1 MNPENNNVE
10 NSMGVQ
16 PGIDQLNEAP
26 VTPEANQNTFEPM
39 QNMDMPSSDEAFSPF
54 ENLNSEALNVP
65 TEAPTEQFNPTPVDP
80 STFNADATFESEPV
94 SAPAVEEVPQVE
106 NTFNTEVQP
115 ESQDFAFQQPAP
127 VEAAPVESS
136 IPVADTPVMDN
147 GMNFDTPS
155 AEPVNTLDNQTNFS
169 QPMTFDQA
177 APVVEELTPAADTV
191 APEVAP
197 VESFDQNVAP
207 VEGLEQTSTAD
218 VPAATP
224 VEEPQGPTIPIPDS
238 MPTTDYQATVSTPV
252 DYATPM
258 SDFDQI
264 GSTPEIDPKAKT
276 KKGNSK
282 KTIMFLF
289 ILVVIAGLGC
299 GAYYLI
305 NIKQIFKTSSVET
318 KNITIDSGD
327 TLSTNI
333 DDYGVFKNTQSSN
346 CVLDTN
352 KVDTSK
358 AGKYT
363 YVISCGED
371 KYEGTITVID
381 KSAPEVELNFKYT
394 VAPQP
399 IYKEDIVRSVSEENA
414 EYNFTSEEEAN
425 QAFSTPGF
433 NVISMTVKDASGNS
447 KEVLA
452 PVAVLSSDMQFI
464 LVGQKATD
472 KTNVIEKLVTFIR
485 SDITVEIATKMYV
498 ITFDTDE
505 EYNKAVESYNGGKEF
520 TYDSYT
526 GIPVFYKSEKKLVI
540 ITDTTL
546 PYVGQQANPV
556 YGALVG
562 EGYSV
567 TSLKQQDN
575 DKSIV
580 NFDTTK

>member
-115 ESQDFAFQQPAP
+115 ESQDFAFQQPAT

-136 IPVADTPVMDN
+136 IPAADTPVMDN

-155 AEPVNTLDNQTNFS
+155 VEPVNTLDNQTDFS

-177 APVVEELTPAADTV
+177 APVV
-191 APEVAP
+191 AP
-197 VESFDQNVAP
+197 VESLDQNVAP
-207 VEGLEQTSTAD
+207 VEGLEQTFTAD

-352 KVDTSK
+352 KVDTTK

-485 SDITVEIATKMYV
+485 SDITVEVATKMYV

-580 NFDTTK
+580 NFDATK

>member
-1 MNPENNNVE
+1 
-10 NSMGVQ
+10 
-16 PGIDQLNEAP
+16 
-26 VTPEANQNTFEPM
+26 
-39 QNMDMPSSDEAFSPF
+39 MDMPSSDEAFSPF

-136 IPVADTPVMDN
+136 IPVADTPVIDN
-147 GMNFDTPS
+147 GMNFDTSS

-169 QPMTFDQA
+169 QPITFDQA

-289 ILVVIAGLGC
+289 ILIVIAGLGC

-485 SDITVEIATKMYV
+485 SDITVEVATKMYV